1 MAALC
6 WYEEMHLKAPPA
18 VCLQYFPQPL
28 ARLNHV
34 EDSRMIGIRNYLSY
48 LAVDDFTWAGLGEC
62 MHWDRRAT
70 NFGSSQ
76 APLQCNMAL
85 TLAVL
90 AAVIIFNKFRVEK
103 LGLAPIRLGNKVTA
117 CCQA

>member
-1 MAALC
+1 MAVRCQLAPHAAWIINPLSKATVAALC

-62 MHWDRRAT
+62 MHRDRRAT

-76 APLQCNMAL
+76 APL
-85 TLAVL
+85 
-90 AAVIIFNKFRVEK
+90 
-103 LGLAPIRLGNKVTA
+103 
-117 CCQA
+117 

>member
-1 MAALC
+1 MHHSVAVRCQLAAQAESFINPLSKATWLKGLRFC
-6 WYEEMHLKAPPA
+6 EELQPTPPSV

-62 MHWDRRAT
+62 MHRDRRTT
-70 NFGSSQ
+70 NVRS
-76 APLQCNMAL
+76 
-85 TLAVL
+85 
-90 AAVIIFNKFRVEK
+90 
-103 LGLAPIRLGNKVTA
+103 
-117 CCQA
+117 